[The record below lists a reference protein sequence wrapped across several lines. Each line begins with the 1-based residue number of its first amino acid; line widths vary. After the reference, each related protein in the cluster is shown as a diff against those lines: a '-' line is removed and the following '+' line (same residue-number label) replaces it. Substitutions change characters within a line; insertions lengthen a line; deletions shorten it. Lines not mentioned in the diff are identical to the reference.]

1 MQLISVLKKEFQSK
15 DSSNNG
21 ANEVVYRTYHSRN
34 GSFLEKEDD
43 GGKFQ
48 ILRYVDDC
56 SKTALMTTPEI
67 LKLIEDVEIVI
78 DESKN
83 DNEIC
88 NHLKE
93 IIFLCKLCVWNDEDF
108 YLEISP
114 WGADLNTYPSDLPEQ
129 YRFNISSL

>member
-1 MQLISVLKKEFQSK
+1 MQLISVFKKGLQPSG
-15 DSSNNG
+15 SSDNS
-21 ANEVVYRTYHSRN
+21 EVVYRTYHSRN
-34 GSFLEKEDD
+34 GSFLEREND
-43 GGKFQ
+43 GEKFQ

-56 SKTALMTTPEI
+56 SKMALMTVPEI
-67 LKLIEDVEIVI
+67 LKFIEDIRI
-78 DESKN
+78 ILGESSN

-93 IIFLCKLCVWNDEDF
+93 IVFLCKLCIWNDKDF